1 MSGKTGEVVEIT
13 GSVSESDMSDRGGG
27 ILEWWGVVVES
38 ESDLERERPRDE
50 GLREETIES
59 RSFWE

>member
-1 MSGKTGEVVEIT
+1 MGGKTGEAELM

-27 ILEWWGVVVES
+27 SLVCEGVVVES

-50 GLREETIES
+50 GLRKETIES
-59 RSFWE
+59 RSF